1 MSHARYAV
9 HRPMHSSPPAG
20 RFQGLSQS
28 EYYQKSLDKIA
39 ALFVVRMLGKEGG
52 DFYPVVFECVTGAE
66 QFGLFAVLMIV
77 GDFGTGVKVVVADF
91 QPCGAYCRPVDGGL
105 RRFFSGGK
113 GAAYASV

>member
-1 MSHARYAV
+1 MQYIVPCTVARPLAV
-9 HRPMHSSPPAG
+9 
-20 RFQGLSQS
+20 FKDFLNQS
-28 EYYQKSLDKIA
+28 IIKKSLDKIA

-52 DFYPVVFECVTGAE
+52 DFYPVVFEWVTRAE

>member
-1 MSHARYAV
+1 MQYIIPCTVARPLAV
-9 HRPMHSSPPAG
+9 
-20 RFQGLSQS
+20 FKDFLNQGIIK
-28 EYYQKSLDKIA
+28 KSLDKIA
-39 ALFVVRMLGKEGG
+39 ALFVVRMFGKEGG

-77 GDFGTGVKVVVADF
+77 GDFGTGIKVVVADF

>member
-1 MSHARYAV
+1 MQYIIPCTVARPLAV
-9 HRPMHSSPPAG
+9 
-20 RFQGLSQS
+20 FKDFLNQS
-28 EYYQKSLDKIA
+28 IIKKSLDKIA
-39 ALFVVRMLGKEGG
+39 ALCVVRMLGKEGG